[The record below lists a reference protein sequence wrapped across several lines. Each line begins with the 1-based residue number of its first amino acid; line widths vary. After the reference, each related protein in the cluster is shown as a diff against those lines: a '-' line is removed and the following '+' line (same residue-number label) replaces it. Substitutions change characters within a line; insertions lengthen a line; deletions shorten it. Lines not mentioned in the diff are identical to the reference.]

1 MNTTKKIT
9 KRDLYS
15 IVSAIITEAEN
26 QGFGLPEGVTFADLT
41 EFVDHEVELLDK
53 KAESAAKRAATKRE
67 VGDALREKIASALT
81 DEYQPIAAIVAALGD
96 SGITPQMA
104 TPRLKQLCDIGFAEK
119 DQVTVPGVDGK
130 SRKVS
135 AYKRA

>member
-9 KRDLYS
+9 KRDQYS
-15 IVSAIITEAEN
+15 VISAILAEAEN
-26 QGFGLPEGVTFADLT
+26 QGFSLPEGVTFADLN

-53 KAESAAKRAATKRE
+53 KAESAAKRAATKKVE
-67 VGDALREKIASALT
+67 GDALRDRIAGVLT

-96 SGITPQMA
+96 AGVSPQMA
-104 TPRLKQLCDIGFAEK
+104 TPRLKQLCDLGIAVK
-119 DQVTVPGVDGK
+119 DQVSVPGVDGK
-130 SRKVS
+130 SKKAS